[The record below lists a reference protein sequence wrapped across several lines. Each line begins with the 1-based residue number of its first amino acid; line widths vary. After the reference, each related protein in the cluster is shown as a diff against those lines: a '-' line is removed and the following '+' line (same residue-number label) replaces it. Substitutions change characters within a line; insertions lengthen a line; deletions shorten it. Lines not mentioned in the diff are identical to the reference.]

1 MGKVIIDL
9 EEKDYEIENIDAEK
23 GKSSV
28 DKNMARKKTSKSN
41 IGKSKETKKLKMTK
55 EEHTKIESKIRSLEK
70 KRDLLYSQFYTD
82 DSKEMK
88 ELNAELRRLY
98 NKVPKEVKKRGEQ
111 KAKGRQTSGQKM
123 TAEQIKI
130 KSEIEKLENEKDLL
144 YSQFYTDDS
153 QEIKEINEKLHKLY
167 GKMPKIKA
175 NKDNKDSKKDTERS
189 KVKLTPEQLKIKA
202 EIEELKNERNLL
214 YSQFYTDD
222 SQEIKDIDEKLR
234 KLYEKMPKDKKPEPK
249 LTEGQL
255 KIKAEIEKLENE
267 RDLLY
272 SQFYTDD
279 SQEIKDIQA
288 RINKLYDEMKKPVKP
303 EKKPEPKPEKK
314 PNKKPE
320 PKSRQEELEEF
331 YNKYPGTRQ
340 NPEPKPEKKPNKKPE
355 PKSRQEELEE
365 FYNKYPG
372 TRPNPEPETPN
383 LPLPKQTKLD
393 KFLDF
398 AGGVLE
404 KLSAPFRWMANTR
417 LGKFF
422 GKIFSKIAKFA
433 TSKVE
438 AVALNEIEAEVK
450 VDEELAKVEEEIKKD
465 IEPEMMVEKNLD
477 EEKKSGTATKTEAE
491 NQVSK
496 EELKTQK
503 EMAREI
509 RKIIK
514 ENEGKDVNEIKAY
527 EYKGVEIENTG
538 SLKVIADYL
547 EGKKKIQGKGRVVV
561 SKKGERLRL
570 QPDGSLKH
578 EKTFEERLRDNKAA
592 KTKEEEN
599 IPSKLK
605 EAIDKIE
612 VNKDW
617 DKGER

>member
-331 YNKYPGTRQ
+331 YNKYPGTR
-340 NPEPKPEKKPNKKPE
+340 
-355 PKSRQEELEE
+355 
-365 FYNKYPG
+365 
-372 TRPNPEPETPN
+372 PNPEPETPN